1 MLSGL
6 SSLQTSA
13 AAIVVF
19 VVVAVLSGALLP
31 RWTVKTL
38 IKALEEALK
47 LKDKQL
53 ESKDKQIEL
62 LTETVDNYRKAN
74 DRLIESSTAMISVN
88 EVATKALHALSVS
101 AHQGEPDEIAQANA
115 PSEG

>member
-19 VVVAVLSGALLP
+19 AVIAVLSGALLP

-38 IKALEEALK
+38 MKALEDAVK
-47 LKDKQL
+47 L
-53 ESKDKQIEL
+53 KDKQIEL
-62 LTETVDNYRKAN
+62 LTETVENYRKAN

-88 EVATKALHALSVS
+88 EVATRALHALSVS
-101 AHQGEPDEIAQANA
+101 AHQGEPDEIAQVHA
-115 PSEG
+115 PSEN